1 MNPLA
6 IRYDLATKAYAIEL
20 IVYHRH
26 TIAEAASIIG
36 CKINTLSKWYSV
48 YLGYRGEEKGLL
60 VLGSKINE
68 MSDNRE
74 YHSI

>member
-1 MNPLA
+1 MNPST

-26 TIAEAASIIG
+26 SIAEAASIIG
-36 CKINTLSKWYSV
+36 CKINTLSKWYSD
-48 YLGYRGEEKGLL
+48 YLGYRGEDKGLL
-60 VLGSKINE
+60 VLPSAINE

>member
-1 MNPLA
+1 MNPST

-20 IVYHRH
+20 IVYHGH
-26 TIAEAASIIG
+26 SIAEAASIIG
-36 CKINTLSKWYSV
+36 CKINTLSKWYSD
-48 YLGYRGEEKGLL
+48 YLGYRGEDKGLL

>member
-36 CKINTLSKWYSV
+36 CRINTLSKWYSE
-48 YLGYRGEEKGLL
+48 YLGYRGEDKGLL
-60 VLGSKINE
+60 VMGSKIN
-68 MSDNRE
+68 DNND
-74 YHSI
+74 YQ